1 MHRLYRHPTDKVIGG
16 VAAGLAAWMNIDPT
30 IVRIAWVLLAFFTGG
45 IFLVLY
51 IVMLF
56 VVPLAPPGWQPG
68 PGPAGGPY
76 PGDPATGG
84 QAPGGQAPGG
94 WAPGGWGEPAPP
106 TPGAGTSTPGWQAA
120 TPPQSS
126 WTPPSV
132 GGNGNAGIVAGVV
145 LILLGAWFL
154 VDQYVDID
162 WSLLWPVFVMLAGVV
177 LIVLAT
183 RRRSRA
189 S

>member
-1 MHRLYRHPTDKVIGG
+1 VNRLYRHPTDKVIGG

-56 VVPLAPPGWQPG
+56 VVPLAPAGWVPG
-68 PGPAGGPY
+68 PGPGGPQH
-76 PGDPATGG
+76 PGGPPPGVWGDPVPP
-84 QAPGGQAPGG
+84 APGA
-94 WAPGGWGEPAPP
+94 APP
-106 TPGAGTSTPGWQAA
+106 TPGWQAG
-120 TPPQSS
+120 SS
-126 WTPPSV
+126 SSWSGWTPPSV
-132 GGNGNAGIVAGVV
+132 GGNGNAGIVAGLV

-177 LIVLAT
+177 LVVLAT
-183 RRRSRA
+183 RRGSRA
-189 S
+189 R